1 MNNSKSNYLINLGKS
16 FNYVAMFIVAI
27 GWVVPLCAVVIHF
40 MLLAAN
46 KFGYNGKVI
55 FDNWEEAQS
64 LALAFL
70 IFFPLYRFFERLQK
84 IIESVASQS
93 VFEMANANHLKAM
106 GWYFLASQAAVTLAT
121 AANLL
126 WSAGADERELLEN
139 SIELFLTLPS
149 YLIVVV
155 LFILAEV
162 FRHGAAMRDD
172 LEGTV

>member
-1 MNNSKSNYLINLGKS
+1 MTKSNSTYLINLGKA
-16 FNYVAMFIVAI
+16 FNYVATLVVAI
-27 GWVVPLCAVVIHF
+27 GWVVPVCGVVIHF
-40 MLLAAN
+40 LILGAN
-46 KFGYNGKVI
+46 NFGYGGKVI
-55 FDNWEEAQS
+55 VDNSQEAQS
-64 LALAFL
+64 LALAF
-70 IFFPLYRFFERLQK
+70 FMCFPLYRFFQRLQK
-84 IIESVASQS
+84 IIDSVASQS

-126 WSAGADERELLEN
+126 WSAGGDERELVEN

-149 YLIVVV
+149 YLLVVV
-155 LFILAEV
+155 LFILSEV